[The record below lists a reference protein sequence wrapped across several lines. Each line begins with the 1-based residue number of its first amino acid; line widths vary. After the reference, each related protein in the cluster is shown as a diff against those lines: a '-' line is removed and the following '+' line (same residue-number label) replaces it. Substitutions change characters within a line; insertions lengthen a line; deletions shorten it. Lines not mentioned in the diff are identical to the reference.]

1 MIVIILIGIVVILI
15 CLLLHKNRK
24 YKELYTES
32 IQNKIIISTQ
42 SEFILQVSTQIDEK
56 IVNNDMVNAVKTCV
70 NKGIY
75 ELKMAD
81 TFNDRDTYER
91 FAQNML
97 ELAKLNNKE

>member
-1 MIVIILIGIVVILI
+1 MIVAVLIGIVVILI
-15 CLLLHKNRK
+15 CLFLHKNKK

-32 IQNKIIISTQ
+32 IQNKIIVSTQ
-42 SEFILQVSTQIDEK
+42 SEFILQVSTQLDEK
-56 IVNNDMVNAVKTCV
+56 TVSNDMINAVKTCV

-75 ELKMAD
+75 ELKMTD
-81 TFNDRDTYER
+81 TFDGRDTYER